1 MKQKNYWYLRIGND
15 ALEEASRFASKRD
28 AVSAYRMV
36 AKELA
41 FYGQA
46 IGATLHTAPNMDAVV
61 EYPDF
66 VLSLNEND
74 RVVVEQA

>member
-1 MKQKNYWYLRIGND
+1 MKNYWYLRIGND
-15 ALEEASRFASKRD
+15 ELEEAQRFVNKRD

-41 FYGQA
+41 FYGQS
-46 IGATLHTAPNMDAVV
+46 IDATLHIAPNRDAVV

-66 VLSLNEND
+66 VLSLNENG
-74 RVVVEQA
+74 RVVIEQA